1 MDMRKSSG
9 VIPFIET
16 LRAQN
21 MDKRERV
28 VIVANRTPAA
38 KTAGGLASGLLDALR
53 RERSLWF
60 GWSGELREDDSNT
73 VQLFSLD
80 SLTVAAIPLTPTA
93 HNRYYNGFA
102 NGVLWPAFHHRLDLM
117 AFSEDDYAGYLDV
130 NRHMA
135 EKLRPLLQPGDLIWV
150 HDYHL
155 LPFAAMCRQQGIS
168 QRLGFFLHIP
178 FPVPSVA
185 QAIPRIDELLDGMC
199 SYDLLGFQTE
209 EDRMAFVTLCRERR
223 PQKLVPLTGVYPIGV
238 DPHALQHEADAE
250 PLVQL
255 WPQDTHLQGIL
266 SVDRL
271 DYTKGLPERF
281 KAYAL
286 LLEEH
291 PELRGEVQLVQ
302 IAPPSRT
309 DVPVYVELRHA
320 LTSLAGE
327 ILGCYGN
334 LDWQPLIYVE
344 RQHDR
349 ALLMPLYRQ
358 ARVGLVT
365 PLKDGMNLVAKE
377 FVAAQNPHDPGVLV
391 LSRFAGAACQL
402 DGALLVNPHDPGE
415 MADAMRQALAMPLEE
430 RKARYARMWT
440 VLCDSDIDGWRVNYL
455 ADLRAVRAQGG
466 ASAAVESAPRPLTRN
481 GKALRALLKEQ
492 PEVR

>member
-1 MDMRKSSG
+1 
-9 VIPFIET
+9 
-16 LRAQN
+16 
-21 MDKRERV
+21 MDKQERV

-38 KTAGGLASGLLDALR
+38 KSAGGLASGLLDALR
-53 RERSLWF
+53 QERSLWF
-60 GWSGELREDDSNT
+60 GWSGELREHGCNS

-80 SLTVAAIPLTPTA
+80 CLTVAAIPLTPDA

-117 AFSEDDYAGYLDV
+117 CFSEDDYAGYLEV

-135 EKLRPLLQPGDLIWV
+135 AQLRPLLQRHDLIWV

-155 LPFAAMCRQQGIS
+155 LPFAGMCREQGID

-185 QAIPRIDELLDGMC
+185 QAIPRIDELLDAMC
-199 SYDLLGFQTE
+199 AYDLLGFQTE
-209 EDRMAFVTLCRERR
+209 DDRTAFVNLCRERR
-223 PQKLVPLTGVYPIGV
+223 PDKPVPFTGVYPIGV
-238 DPHALQHEADAE
+238 DPHALQREAEAE
-250 PLVQL
+250 PVVQL
-255 WPQDTHLQGIL
+255 WPKEGGIRGIL

-286 LLEEH
+286 LLEER
-291 PELRGEVQLVQ
+291 PELHGGVQLVQ

-309 DVPVYVELRHA
+309 DVPAYVDLRHELTA
-320 LTSLAGE
+320 LTGE
-327 ILGCYGN
+327 ILGRYGN

-349 ALLMPLYRQ
+349 AVLMPLYRQ

-365 PLKDGMNLVAKE
+365 PLRDGMNLVAKE
-377 FVAAQNPHDPGVLV
+377 FVAAQAPEDPGVLV
-391 LSRFAGAACQL
+391 LSRFAGAASQL

-415 MADAMRQALAMPLEE
+415 MAEAMRQALEMPLEE
-430 RKARYARMWT
+430 RRARYRRMWA
-440 VLCDSDIDGWRVNYL
+440 VLCASDIDGWRTRYL
-455 ADLRAVRAQGG
+455 ADLRALCGPSGQP
-466 ASAAVESAPRPLTRN
+466 AAATSGRAPRVRQSGERRL
-481 GKALRALLKEQ
+481 LLKEEY
-492 PEVR
+492 PEIR

>member
-1 MDMRKSSG
+1 MDM
-9 VIPFIET
+9 
-16 LRAQN
+16 Q
-21 MDKRERV
+21 ERV

-38 KTAGGLASGLLDALR
+38 NSAGGLASGLLDALKKQP
-53 RERSLWF
+53 SLWF
-60 GWSGELREDDSNT
+60 GWSGELRDEGSHT
-73 VQLFSLD
+73 VQLFSRNR
-80 SLTVAAIPLTPTA
+80 LTVAAIPLSPEA

-117 AFSEDDYAGYLDV
+117 CFTDDDYLGYLEV
-130 NRHMA
+130 NRLMA
-135 EKLRPLLQPGDLIWV
+135 KQLRPLLQPRDLIWV

-155 LPFAAMCRQQGIS
+155 LPFAGMCRQLGIT
-168 QRLGFFLHIP
+168 QRMGFFLHIP

-185 QAIPRIDELLDGMC
+185 QAIPRIDELLDAMC
-199 SYDLLGFQTE
+199 GYDLLGFQTE
-209 EDRMAFVTLCRERR
+209 DDRSAFVNLCRERR
-223 PQKLVPLTGVYPIGV
+223 PQKPVPRTGVYPIGV
-238 DPHALQHEADAE
+238 DPHALQLEAQAE
-250 PLVQL
+250 PVVRL
-255 WPQDTHLQGIL
+255 WPDDGSIRGIL

-309 DVPVYVELRHA
+309 DVPAYVDLRHE
-320 LTSLAGE
+320 LTALAGE
-327 ILGCYGN
+327 ILGRYGH

-349 ALLMPLYRQ
+349 AVLMPLYRQ

-365 PLKDGMNLVAKE
+365 PLRDGMNLVAKE
-377 FVAAQNPHDPGVLV
+377 FVAAQNPEDPGVLV

-415 MADAMRQALAMPLEE
+415 MAEALRQALGMPLHE
-430 RKARYARMWT
+430 RRARYQRMWA
-440 VLCDSDIDGWRVNYL
+440 VLCASDIEGWRKRYL
-455 ADLRAVRAQGG
+455 ADLRLLRDRAGQ
-466 ASAAVESAPRPLTRN
+466 AMSVSAPTAPARRR
-481 GKALRALLKEQ
+481 ALPEQDDSLLLKEH
-492 PEVR
+492 PEIR

>member
-1 MDMRKSSG
+1 
-9 VIPFIET
+9 
-16 LRAQN
+16 
-21 MDKRERV
+21 MDKHERV

-38 KTAGGLASGLLDALR
+38 KSAGGLASGLLDALR
-53 RERSLWF
+53 QERSLWF
-60 GWSGELREDDSNT
+60 GWSGELRDDDSHSM
-73 VQLFSLD
+73 QLHSIGE
-80 SLTVAAIPLTPTA
+80 LTVAAIPLTQEA

-117 AFSEDDYAGYLDV
+117 AFSECDYAGYLQV

-135 EKLRPLLQPGDLIWV
+135 LQLRPLLQPRDLIWV

-155 LPFAAMCRQQGIS
+155 LPFAGMCRELGIR

-185 QAIPRIDELLDGMC
+185 QAIPRIDELLDAMC
-199 SYDLLGFQTE
+199 HYDLLGFQTE
-209 EDRMAFVTLCRERR
+209 DDRAAFVSLCRERR
-223 PQKLVPLTGVYPIGV
+223 PQKTVPDTGVYPIGV
-238 DPHALQHEADAE
+238 DPYALQREAQAE

-255 WPQDTHLQGIL
+255 WPENSHLQGIL

-286 LLEEH
+286 MLEEH

-309 DVPVYVELRHA
+309 DVPAYVDLHHELTG
-320 LTSLAGE
+320 LTGE
-327 ILGCYGN
+327 ILGRYGN

-365 PLKDGMNLVAKE
+365 PLRDGMNLVAKE
-377 FVAAQNPHDPGVLV
+377 FVAAQDPADPGVLV

-415 MADAMRQALAMPLEE
+415 MAEAMRQALGMPLAE
-430 RKARYARMWT
+430 RRARYQRMWA
-440 VLCDSDIDGWRVNYL
+440 VLCASDIDGWRSSYL
-455 ADLRAVRAQGG
+455 ADLATVHSEQESDSGAALAVTGRSRRP
-466 ASAAVESAPRPLTRN
+466 SA
-481 GKALRALLKEQ
+481 
-492 PEVR
+492 EVA